1 MSIHLLDNLINV
13 AVLAKAFSL
22 PTASYKHQK
31 DDRQSLA
38 SILVSHQ
45 VISRIY

>member
-1 MSIHLLDNLINV
+1 MSIQLLDNPINV

-22 PTASYKHQK
+22 SIALYIHQK

-38 SILVSHQ
+38 SILV
-45 VISRIY
+45 